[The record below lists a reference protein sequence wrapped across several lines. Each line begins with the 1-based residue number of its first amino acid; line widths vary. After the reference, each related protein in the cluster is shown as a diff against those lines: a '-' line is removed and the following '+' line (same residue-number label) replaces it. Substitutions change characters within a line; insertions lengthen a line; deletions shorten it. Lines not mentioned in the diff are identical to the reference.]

1 MYPGVD
7 RAQLT
12 ADEQRATREGA
23 LGRALNIPL
32 SDLARN
38 AVGVGE
44 GLMGIAT
51 AIPATVFGG
60 VTGYAAGIAAASD
73 GGVPRGQAN
82 DVARHVMDAVTENL
96 STSIETP
103 EGKRFAQTIAKPFMW
118 IDEGVDAIAT
128 KMGGGNPI
136 AEASIYTTLN
146 GLMELG
152 LGGFGTALKGKAAAK
167 IKAAR
172 NVKELQKTAERL
184 GVRIDQNHL
193 AGDVL
198 TAADRMTPDSRAFNA
213 DELAGA
219 LEDAFDAK
227 EATAKGIAEVNEAR
241 AVTTER
247 LFVDTANARTFAR
260 AARQE
265 LFEDGFQV
273 DAMPQVMKAL
283 NDIERLKERS
293 PAQIAAE
300 GRRTDSTYTG
310 LPDHPDR
317 IDRTIAARNSVKGT
331 RKAETVLENT
341 ALENLNSK
349 MDRWLDNQFAKDMI
363 DGSEEALSRWEP
375 VPHWDVRL

>member
-1 MYPGVD
+1 
-7 RAQLT
+7 
-12 ADEQRATREGA
+12 
-23 LGRALNIPL
+23 
-32 SDLARN
+32 
-38 AVGVGE
+38 
-44 GLMGIAT
+44 MGIAT
-51 AIPATVFGG
+51 AIPSTIFGG
-60 VTGYAAGIAAASD
+60 VTGMAAGMVAAAE

-82 DVARHVMDAVTENL
+82 DVARHVMDATVENL
-96 STSIETP
+96 STSIDTP
-103 EGKRFAQTIAKPFMW
+103 EGQRFVQTISKPFLW
-118 IDEGVDAIAT
+118 IDEGVDKIAT
-128 KMGGGNPI
+128 YLGGNNPV
-136 AEASIYTTLN
+136 AETMIYSTLT
-146 GLMELG
+146 GAMELG
-152 LGGFGTALKGKAAAK
+152 TLGGGTLAKGKTAATLQN
-167 IKAAR
+167 IK
-172 NVKELQKTAERL
+172 NTKELAKTAERL

-283 NDIERLKERS
+283 NDIERLRERS
-293 PAQIAAE
+293 PAQIADRGTPVLTA
-300 GRRTDSTYTG
+300 RIQDFQTIQN
-310 LPDHPDR
+310 R